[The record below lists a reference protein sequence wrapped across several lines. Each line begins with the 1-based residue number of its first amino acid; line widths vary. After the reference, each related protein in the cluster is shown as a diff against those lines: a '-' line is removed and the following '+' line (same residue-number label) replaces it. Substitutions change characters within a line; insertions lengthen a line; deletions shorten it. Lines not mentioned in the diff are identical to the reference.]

1 MILSLQLRP
10 FLPALLL
17 AALPLFHASAQTGP
31 MVGTV
36 RTTEARFLYRPGAV
50 EKTLRLSVLNAAGQ
64 VVGSS
69 EATSPAVDDHV
80 AKFHVTGLSAATR
93 YTYRLD
99 DITGGTAVPIAG
111 PADGLKFSTPLATGT
126 KGVVTAAF
134 ASCANASAE
143 PVWQRMGLLGIDQL
157 FLMGDTP
164 YIDTADLASIRTKHR
179 AFLETPFMASLIR
192 GTPTASIWDDHD
204 FGLNNGNGASFA
216 AGKPNTRRGFVEYR
230 AHEQYG
236 TGTEGVYHKLDLGV
250 MEVFLLDPRWFSETG
265 PSPVDPAKRTGLGP
279 AQWQWLLDALAAS
292 RAPFKVLAMG
302 EVWQDKKNSET
313 DDQFTY
319 WFERDALF
327 NFIRD
332 RKIPG
337 VVLLGG
343 DIHVSRHLIHRQ
355 RLGYD
360 LHDFITSPAHT
371 SVIPSLDVPHPDLEW
386 SSQESRQFLTLT
398 ADTRVNPAVLTAR
411 YLLHDGTVQREVVI
425 PYDQLTPKAGAG
437 LGKDLRAWW
446 NFDGD
451 LENESVLGARMNAT
465 AVNGAALIADGGLR
479 GGAVEFTRSASQY
492 LVVGRSAL
500 DDNSAGHSVSLWC
513 KPASLPAHGS
523 SERHFLYES
532 TLGGT
537 VSNDAAYTL
546 SLGFQPTDD
555 PAKINLE
562 LHTHNV
568 QASAT
573 VGATPVAVA
582 HGPFP
587 CVLDRSLFTG
597 RWAHVVT
604 TYDSTRLRLH
614 VDGVEVAVHLLPQPG
629 PASENGGLVLGG
641 HRTGTGRNYDGRL
654 DEVAIWSRVLTPAEI
669 TALHHGGSPEAL
681 PVEVSAADSD
691 GDTLDDWWETL
702 HGLDPENADDALADA
717 DADGVPAWLEKEAG
731 THPQNDDSAIF
742 DYLRA
747 MVNPGMA
754 GAPLAFRHPSRG
766 TVEFEVR
773 AQLSGDLDGWELL
786 TPDPGLTAD
795 IAADALE
802 FQLDPVPP
810 APRFFRLQAFP

>member
-1 MILSLQLRP
+1 MMHSRKFHPLLLS
-10 FLPALLL
+10 LLL
-17 AALPLFHASAQTGP
+17 AALPSIRAHAQIGP

-36 RTTEARFLYRPGAV
+36 KTDEAHLLYRPGAV
-50 EKTLRLSVLNAAGQ
+50 EKTFRLSVLDAAGQ
-64 VVGSS
+64 VAGSS
-69 EATSPAVDDHV
+69 EAASEAANDYV

-99 DITGGTAVPIAG
+99 DISGGSPAPVAG
-111 PADGLKFSTPLATGT
+111 PADGLKFATPLATGT

-134 ASCANASAE
+134 ASCANATAE
-143 PVWQRMGLLGIDQL
+143 PVWQRIGLLGIDQL

-164 YIDTADLASIRTKHR
+164 YIDTSDLALIRTKHR
-179 AFLETPFMASLIR
+179 AFLETPFLASLIR

-204 FGLNNGNGASFA
+204 FGLNNGNGANFA
-216 AGKPNTRRGFVEYR
+216 TGKPNTRRGFVEYR
-230 AHEQYG
+230 AHGQYG

-265 PSPVDPAKRTGLGP
+265 PSPVDPTKRTGFGP
-279 AQWQWLLDALAAS
+279 AQWQWLLDSLAAS

-327 NFIRD
+327 NFIRE

-371 SVIPSLDVPHPDLEW
+371 SVIASLDVPHPDLEW
-386 SSQESRQFLTLT
+386 SSQEARQFLTIT

-465 AVNGAALIADGGLR
+465 AVNGAALVADGGLR

-492 LVVGRSAL
+492 LVIGRSAL

-513 KPASLPAHGS
+513 KPASLPAHGGS
-523 SERHFLYES
+523 DRHFLFES
-532 TLGGT
+532 TLGGA

-546 SLGFQPTDD
+546 SLGFRAADD
-555 PAKINLE
+555 PAKIDLE
-562 LHTHNV
+562 LYTQNV

-582 HGPFP
+582 HGPFS

-597 RWAHVVT
+597 RWAHVAM
-604 TYDSTRLRLH
+604 TYDSTHLRLY
-614 VDGVEVAVHLLPQPG
+614 VDGAEVAAHLLPQPG
-629 PASENGGLVLGG
+629 PASENGGLILGG
-641 HRTGTGRNYDGRL
+641 HRAGTGRNYDGLL
-654 DEVAIWSRVLTPAEI
+654 DEVAIWSRVLGPAEI
-669 TALHHGGSPEAL
+669 TALHHGGTPQAL

-691 GDTLDDWWETL
+691 GDTLEDWWEGL
-702 HGLDPENADDALADA
+702 HGLDAENQDDALANA
-717 DADGVPAWLEKEAG
+717 DSDGVPAWLEKEAG
-731 THPQNDDSAIF
+731 THPQTDDSAIY

-747 MVNPGMA
+747 LVGHGPQA
-754 GAPLAFRHPSRG
+754 APLVFRHPSRG
-766 TVEFEVR
+766 TLEFAVVSQSSE
-773 AQLSGDLDGWELL
+773 DLESWLA
-786 TPDPGLTAD
+786 PVPGPGFSASIGTHF
-795 IAADALE
+795 LE
-802 FQLDPVPP
+802 FQLVPAPP
-810 APRFFRLQAFP
+810 APRFFRFQASP